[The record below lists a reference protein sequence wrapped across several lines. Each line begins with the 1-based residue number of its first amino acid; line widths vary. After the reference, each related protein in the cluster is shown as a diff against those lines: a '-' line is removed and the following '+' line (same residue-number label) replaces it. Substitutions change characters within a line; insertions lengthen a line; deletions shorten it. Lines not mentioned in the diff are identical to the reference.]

1 VHSKL
6 SIIIP
11 SFNEE
16 RRIKNTLDEYY
27 NCLSR
32 YESDV
37 EIIVV
42 MDGCNDR
49 TPKIVREFSSK
60 HKGIR
65 FLEFPQRLGKGGAI
79 LKSLPFAQGDF
90 IGHVDADGS
99 SEAKELIKLVTCMES
114 EGWDGVIGSRW
125 VNGAEVVKEQT
136 LFRRFLSRG
145 LNVLVRI
152 FFGLKFKDTQCGA
165 KVFKRTLIEACL
177 PYIDVTDFMFD
188 VNLLYIATKK
198 GFKIK
203 EVPLRWEDVAGSK
216 VGFRNVLKM
225 FLDIHRLWLK
235 YRCF

>member
-1 VHSKL
+1 MQGKL

-16 RRIKNTLDEYY
+16 RRIKNTLEEYY
-27 NCLSR
+27 SYFSR
-32 YESDV
+32 YENNV

-42 MDGCNDR
+42 MDGCSDQ
-49 TPKIVREFSSK
+49 TPKIVKEFSSK
-60 HKGIR
+60 HSGIR

-79 LKSLPFAQGDF
+79 LGSLPFVRGDF
-90 IGHVDADGS
+90 IGYVDADGS
-99 SEAKELIKLVTCMES
+99 SEAKELFKLVTCVES
-114 EGWDGVIGSRW
+114 EGWDGAIGSRW
-125 VNGAEVVKEQT
+125 MDGAEIVKKQT

-145 LNVLVRI
+145 LNVLIRI

-177 PYIDVTDFMFD
+177 PYLGVTDFMFD

-198 GFKIK
+198 GFGVK
-203 EVPLRWEDVAGSK
+203 EVPLRWKDVTGSK
-216 VGFRNVLKM
+216 VGFGNILRM
-225 FLDIHRLWLK
+225 FLDICRLWLK